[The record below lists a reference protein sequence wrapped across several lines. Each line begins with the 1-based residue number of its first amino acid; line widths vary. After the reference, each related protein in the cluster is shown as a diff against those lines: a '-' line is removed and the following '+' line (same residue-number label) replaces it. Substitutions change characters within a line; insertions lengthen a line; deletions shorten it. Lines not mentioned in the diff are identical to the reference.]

1 MARLYFGY
9 KMVDGNIAVDEV
21 EAKQLLEL
29 FQYYI
34 EGDAIKTA
42 GNKAGI
48 DKYHG
53 ALGRLL
59 RHEVYLGTEV
69 YPQLINQELFDQVQV
84 ERQKRCN
91 QLGRNFEP
99 KEWKI
104 IVPQNFQRKKGT
116 VNKSNPLEEAEQYYQ
131 LIEVIE

>member
-59 RHEVYLGTEV
+59 KHEVYLGTEI
-69 YPQLINQELFDQVQV
+69 YPQLINQDLFDQVQV
-84 ERQKRCN
+84 ERQKHCN
-91 QLGRNFEP
+91 HLGRNFEP
-99 KEWKI
+99 KKHKI
-104 IVPQNFQRKKGT
+104 IISQNFQWEKGT
-116 VNKSNPLEEAEQYYQ
+116 VKKSNPIEEAEQYYQ